1 MGGLI
6 EFIAGILMP
15 AVLIVAVAG
24 AAAFV
29 IIFLVEW
36 TDQ

>member
-6 EFIAGILMP
+6 EFIAGILVP

-24 AAAFV
+24 GAAFA

-36 TDQ
+36 TDK